1 MDLLNIVALALIQGI
16 TEFLPVSSS
25 GHLVLWPLLT
35 GRPDQGVT
43 MDVAVHLGTLV
54 AVVLFFRSDVAKLFR
69 GSADLMT
76 GRPRTSDA
84 RLTLLI
90 IIATIPVLIVG
101 FAAKKAGVMEG
112 LRSVEVIA
120 WSTLI
125 GGGLLYLADRYCP
138 CTLSGEAWTIRGAV
152 LMGLAQACAIVP
164 GTSRSGACMTMARA
178 LGFSREEGA
187 RLALLMAVPT
197 ILAAGTVETAGVVA
211 AGDLRLGT
219 ELLLGAFLSC
229 LAALAA
235 LHVMMRMFAGSWTM
249 TPFVIYRLIL
259 GVLLLVIAYS

>member
-1 MDLLNIVALALIQGI
+1 MDLLNIIALALIQGI
-16 TEFLPVSSS
+16 TEFLPISSS

-35 GRPDQGVT
+35 GQPDQGVT

-54 AVVLFFRSDVAKLFR
+54 AVVLFFRSDVARLFL
-69 GSADLMT
+69 GSADLLK
-76 GRPRTSDA
+76 GRAKTPDA

-101 FAAKKAGVMEG
+101 FAAEKAGVMEA

-120 WSTLI
+120 WTTLI
-125 GGGLLYLADRYCP
+125 GGALLYLADRYCP
-138 CTLSGEAWTIRGAV
+138 ADQSGEDWSVKGAV

-178 LGFSREEGA
+178 LGFSREAGA

-197 ILAAGTVETAGVVA
+197 ILAAGALETIGVVA
-211 AGDLRLGT
+211 DGNLKLGT

-229 LAALAA
+229 LAALVA
-235 LHVMMRMFAGSWTM
+235 LSVMMRMFAGSWTM
-249 TPFVIYRLIL
+249 TPFVIYRMIL
-259 GVLLLVIAYS
+259 GIVLLAIAYS